1 MKKTLIALM
10 ALAGVASATHPVS
23 TTLFN
28 NYLTGIVNDY
38 YVDGS
43 AYTLTIN
50 LNRALKDQNG
60 VLLTLADDYYMVN
73 CDNHPASYVGL
84 SQSTAGNSIYS
95 STGNEISPSFNKT
108 LLTPD
113 TVNNTATWTTA
124 SGEYLLSWITTDVQA
139 TASSMSSQQKYID
152 SITIDFD
159 GTSTYLSVVTNGP
172 KLIVNLTDVAIN
184 ANDIAL
190 GTVASS
196 AWGTFTTGGKTYII
210 PEPATAT
217 LSLLA
222 LAGLCARRRRA

>member
-10 ALAGVASATHPVS
+10 ALAGVASATQPVS

-28 NYLTGIVNDY
+28 NYLTGLVNDY

-50 LNRALKDQNG
+50 LNRALKDQSG

-73 CDNHPASYVGL
+73 HDEHPASYVGL
-84 SQSTAGNSIYS
+84 SQSTAANSIYG
-95 STGNEISPSFNKT
+95 STGNEISPSFNTT

-113 TVNNTATWTTA
+113 TVSNTATWTTT

-139 TASSMSSQQKYID
+139 TAGSMSSQQKYID

-172 KLIVNLTDVAIN
+172 KLIVNLTNVAIDV
-184 ANDIAL
+184 NDIAL
-190 GTVASS
+190 GAVASS